1 MKNSTRI
8 HAHVEVASL
17 RSKKIMTN
25 AAKIL
30 INIIKDTRN
39 PKSVKILI
47 PTPTF
52 TIFSQYI

>member
-17 RSKKIMTN
+17 RSKKIMTI
-25 AAKIL
+25 AAKIFT
-30 INIIKDTRN
+30 NIMNGTRY
-39 PKSVKILI
+39 PTSAKTLI
-47 PTPTF
+47 PTPAF